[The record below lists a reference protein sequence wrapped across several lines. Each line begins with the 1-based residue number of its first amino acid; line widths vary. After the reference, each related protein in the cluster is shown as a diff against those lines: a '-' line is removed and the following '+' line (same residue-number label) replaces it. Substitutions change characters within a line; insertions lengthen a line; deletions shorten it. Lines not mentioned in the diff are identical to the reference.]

1 MAEVLAGFL
10 STDEVADLRSRSER
24 VDTWT
29 PGRQHTGYE
38 ICSLQGEMSL
48 THPLVARALARI
60 GTPVENRWDV
70 YFIRYRDGSHIP
82 PHVDPAE
89 PGRRHRRINAVL
101 AHAAAG
107 GGLIIDDRTIELRVG
122 DAVLFYPDAEVH
134 RVSAV
139 TGPRLLFSVGA
150 WI

>member
-1 MAEVLAGFL
+1 MAEILAGFL
-10 STDEVADLRSRSER
+10 STDEVANLRRRSER
-24 VDTWT
+24 VDAWA

-38 ICSLQGEMSL
+38 ICSLQSEMTS
-48 THPLVARALARI
+48 THPLVARALGRI
-60 GTPVENRWDV
+60 GKPVENRWDV
-70 YFIRYRDGSHIP
+70 YFIRYLDGSHIP

-101 AHAAAG
+101 AHATSG
-107 GGLIIDDRTIELRVG
+107 GALFVDGRAIDLRVG

-139 TGPRLLFSVGA
+139 TGTRLLFSVGA